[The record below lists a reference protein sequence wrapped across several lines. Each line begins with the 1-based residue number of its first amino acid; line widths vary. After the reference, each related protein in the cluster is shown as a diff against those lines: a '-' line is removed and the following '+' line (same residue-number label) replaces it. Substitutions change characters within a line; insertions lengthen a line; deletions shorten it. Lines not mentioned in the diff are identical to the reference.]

1 MCKLLIVIPIVSV
14 FDHGDEV
21 SELLI
26 QEGQWMEVTVHF
38 SRESVK

>member
-1 MCKLLIVIPIVSV
+1 
-14 FDHGDEV
+14 V